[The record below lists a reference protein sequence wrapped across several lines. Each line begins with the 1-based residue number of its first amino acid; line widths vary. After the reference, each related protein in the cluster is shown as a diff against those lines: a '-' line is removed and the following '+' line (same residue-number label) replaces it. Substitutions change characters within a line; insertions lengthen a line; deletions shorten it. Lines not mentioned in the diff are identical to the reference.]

1 MEAVSAD
8 LAAQDEVAM
17 IHPVF
22 IGCDV
27 SKDFLDIFD
36 DETQKHERIANAEA
50 AINVWID
57 GLAERQ
63 VTIILEA
70 TGRYDRLFCTT
81 LDARQRRYCRVNPAR
96 ARDFARATGV
106 LAKTDALDAR
116 VLAQMGK
123 LLGPKPRATPDPARR
138 RLADMHSRRD
148 QLVAMR
154 QQERVRLHS
163 AEPQEQESIERHLVW
178 LDEEIA
184 TIEKAC
190 LDHVRAHKPLREES
204 ARLRSI
210 PGVGPVTAFTLL
222 ALMPE
227 LGHGPAKSMAALA
240 GLAPF
245 NADSGTQRGQ
255 RRIRGGRKRVR
266 DALYMAA
273 LVAFRLKKSFIRS
286 VQTMTEKAKPFKVM
300 IIAIARKI
308 LATANALIRD
318 KTTFRAA

>member
-8 LAAQDEVAM
+8 LAAQDEVSM

-36 DETQKHERIANAEA
+36 DGTQKHERIPNAGV
-50 AINVWID
+50 AINAWID
-57 GLAERQ
+57 GLGARP
-63 VTIILEA
+63 VTIVLEA

-81 LDARQRRYCRVNPAR
+81 LDARQRPYCRVNPAR
-96 ARDFARATGV
+96 ARDFARATGF
-106 LAKTDALDAR
+106 LAKTDMLDAR
-116 VLAQMGK
+116 VLAQLGK
-123 LLGPKPRATPDPARR
+123 RLDPTPRAAPDPERR
-138 RLADMHSRRD
+138 RLADMQSRRG

-163 AEPQEQESIERHLVW
+163 AEPQERDSIERHVRW

-184 TIEKAC
+184 LIEKAC
-190 LDHVRAHKPLREES
+190 LDHVRAHRTLREDN

-222 ALMPE
+222 AFMPE
-227 LGHGPAKSMAALA
+227 LGHGAPKSMAALA

-255 RRIRGGRKRVR
+255 RHIRGGRKRVR

-273 LVAFRLKKSFIRS
+273 LVAFRLKRPFARS

-300 IIAIARKI
+300 IVAIARKI
-308 LATANALIRD
+308 LTTANALLRD
-318 KTTFRAA
+318 RTTFRTA